1 MNAWLAVIYFVGEKA
16 AGSHRYLI
24 PGHMGLRWHPSR
36 VNLSPGQ
43 IPWVAKVKKDKLQ
56 TGGKKPF
63 AFPLQM
69 YSLKKYPASFLSQCR
84 PVRKRLGVGHGEDG
98 GQGGALCGRSWVS
111 LAPPLRLHPHRE
123 RSWFLFAS
131 PFSLG
136 CYYRT
141 EEGIFCLQKGY

>member
-1 MNAWLAVIYFVGEKA
+1 MGRTEGREVRF
-16 AGSHRYLI
+16 AG
-24 PGHMGLRWHPSR
+24 
-36 VNLSPGQ
+36 
-43 IPWVAKVKKDKLQ
+43 D
-56 TGGKKPF
+56 
-63 AFPLQM
+63 
-69 YSLKKYPASFLSQCR
+69 
-84 PVRKRLGVGHGEDG
+84 
-98 GQGGALCGRSWVS
+98 SWVS